1 MNQHPLVIM
10 SWCSD
15 PCRAVRLDLK
25 QKSSTLA
32 LEPAGLNIRDCA
44 YITSVL
50 KLLYEKLVTVMK
62 VL

>member
-1 MNQHPLVIM
+1 M

-15 PCRAVRLDLK
+15 PCRAARLDLK

-32 LEPAGLNIRDCA
+32 LEPAGLNIQDCA
-44 YITSVL
+44 YITFGL
-50 KLLYEKLVTVMK
+50 KPLYEKLITVLE